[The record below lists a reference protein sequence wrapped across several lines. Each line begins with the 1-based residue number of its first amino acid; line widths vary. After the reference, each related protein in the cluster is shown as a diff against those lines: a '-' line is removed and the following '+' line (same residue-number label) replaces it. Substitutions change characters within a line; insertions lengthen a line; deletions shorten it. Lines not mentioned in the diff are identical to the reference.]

1 MSGTKRY
8 EDKSGEYYLQ
18 NSVKFQRNNLT
29 LLNQKL
35 NTKKN
40 YTNFQNNKNLIK
52 VNKNKLF
59 DELVPIPKMK
69 QKNKLKC
76 DYEKKNLNN
85 AVNNAKY
92 IRRYQYSKNLT
103 QKKIQQCEEIHNK
116 EKIFLSKIK
125 LIQIW
130 WKTIFQ
136 IIKIQK
142 NIKRFLYRKIFITIL
157 TKRKKYFEGVLNMI
171 RTIKNIYW
179 KKLLQTIVINKPGIK
194 YFFNKW
200 INITFKNIIVKRMI
214 KNINMKIFND
224 NNNNSDLE
232 NQNLTSRSC
241 KELNKQ
247 NNQIFLTKKKL
258 KNNNQSLLGLHEYQ
272 TYNKNSSMS
281 SLSLRIKKNR
291 LSLGLE
297 ISTYKIFNPKNSNNI
312 EVKQPQHV
320 DNKLNKNNEKNKTEK
335 KTLNNSSIIRNYKE
349 NKIIKLSKKENNNKD
364 SKTVKSTLISNQNI
378 KKKNNKD
385 NRDNSK
391 KKKIKKKKKSNK
403 FFNINMNIN
412 NNYLNKL
419 KDNNKLNKNKVYENE
434 LNLYNNKF
442 QTLEINNNGN
452 NFLNINKEWID
463 YSESNLDE
471 SQFNSLLDNSTM
483 KDNQIINID
492 YNNNKLNKVDSNL
505 IYVEINNDNIEK
517 NNILKTYFK
526 QWTKICILKK
536 IIANKKINEGINIFW
551 NIIDKQMYKVFF
563 YKLEMINDIKFK
575 EIFIDFIDNIKK
587 KIFIK
592 YMKLFRNKY
601 CLYKYFN
608 ILKCYIQNKLIIEKI
623 IQYQK
628 DKIKR
633 NNEEKNTKND
643 YPNYY
648 YINDQYITNLPISN
662 DFLKNKFNL
671 NPNQANHCFIINN
684 LNYNNNTNNIDIKL
698 SYDDINNK
706 TDNINNINI
715 TKIQSKVISFPKK
728 KNKQNKPYIG
738 LYKRNNNILQNIDNN
753 FTDNIKQIFV
763 KKNCNSNSSNIN
775 NIKKEKN
782 NNSIS
787 INSFYNEINLNKS
800 VALSKYQNQLN
811 WDLMTKK
818 NQLIM
823 VINILERHRKIK
835 VSKIYNH
842 YFKIWKDKINN
853 YKNSKILKNEDI
865 YKSNI
870 YEKKISFKKNIIK
883 DEEINKT
890 EINNINTDNSKQSIK
905 SLVINSLESKLSS
918 EQNTFYTYSF
928 PDLSEIKIENIKKDK
943 SIYKKKSISGPSN
956 FIKKSPINSNNYD
969 DYIIDN
975 NEKKYLYG
983 SMSPENYG
991 FKKLDKI
998 EEMEI
1003 SFGNSYENK
1012 TNPVDKTKNI
1022 KYSNIKYIKPFITT
1036 EKKENDDKKYF
1047 KEKKGTNNIII
1058 EEIEENNELDCD
1070 NINLI
1075 INLKSYFNEGNEY
1088 NEYNTI
1094 NQFKLNDVYEI
1105 KKYKSMN
1112 DIL

>member
-1 MSGTKRY
+1 MLFSQKTTNLKSFNISKNNKKDLNNDIFKKCQIKYNSFLKEHKYVTMSGTKRY
-8 EDKSGEYYLQ
+8 EDKSGQYYLQ

-29 LLNQKL
+29 LLNQKS
-35 NTKKN
+35 NAKKN
-40 YTNFQNNKNLIK
+40 LTNFQNNKNIIK
-52 VNKNKLF
+52 VNKSKLF

-103 QKKIQQCEEIHNK
+103 QKKIQQHEEIQNK

-142 NIKRFLYRKIFITIL
+142 NIKGFLYRKIFITIL
-157 TKRKKYFEGVLNMI
+157 AKRKKYFEAVLNII

-179 KKLLQTIVINKPGIK
+179 KKLLQNIMLNKPGIK
-194 YFFNKW
+194 NYFNKW

-214 KNINMKIFND
+214 KHINMKIIND
-224 NNNNSDLE
+224 NNNNNDLE

-247 NNQIFLTKKKL
+247 NNQILLTKKL
-258 KNNNQSLLGLHEYQ
+258 KNNNQSLLDLHEYQ
-272 TYNKNSSMS
+272 TFNKNSSTT

-291 LSLGLE
+291 LSLGLD
-297 ISTYKIFNPKNSNNI
+297 ISSYKFFNPKNSNNI
-312 EVKQPQHV
+312 EVKQTRGI
-320 DNKLNKNNEKNKTEK
+320 DNKLNKNNEKTREEK
-335 KTLNNSSIIRNYKE
+335 KALNNSSINKNYNE
-349 NKIIKLSKKENNNKD
+349 NKSIKFSKRENNNIKD
-364 SKTVKSTLISNQNI
+364 TKTIKSTLSSNQKIN
-378 KKKNNKD
+378 KKNNKD
-385 NRDNSK
+385 NRDNNN
-391 KKKIKKKKKSNK
+391 KKKIKKKKKINK
-403 FFNINMNIN
+403 IFNTNMIIN

-419 KDNNKLNKNKVYENE
+419 KDTNKFNKNKVYENE

-442 QTLEINNNGN
+442 QTLEINSNNNEN
-452 NFLNINKEWID
+452 NFLNMKKEWID
-463 YSESNLDE
+463 YSEINLDE

-483 KDNQIINID
+483 KDNQIININ
-492 YNNNKLNKVDSNL
+492 YNDNKLNKVDSNL

-517 NNILKTYFK
+517 NNILKIYFK
-526 QWTKICILKK
+526 KWIKICVLKK
-536 IIANKKINEGINIFW
+536 IITNKRINEGINILS
-551 NIIDKQMYKVFF
+551 NIIDKQMYKIFF
-563 YKLEMINDIKFK
+563 YKLEMINKIKLK
-575 EIFIDFIDNIKK
+575 EIFIDFIDNSKK

-592 YMKLFRNKY
+592 DMKLFRNKY
-601 CLYKYFN
+601 CLCKYFN
-608 ILKCYIQNKLIIEKI
+608 ILKYKIQKKLIIEKI

-628 DKIKR
+628 DKIKK
-633 NNEEKNTKND
+633 NNEEKNIRQE

-662 DFLKNKFNL
+662 DFINDKFNL
-671 NPNQANHCFIINN
+671 NPNQTNHCFIINN

-715 TKIQSKVISFPKK
+715 SKIKSKIISFPKK

-753 FTDNIKQIFV
+753 FTDNAKQIFI
-763 KKNCNSNSSNIN
+763 KKNCNSSNLN

-787 INSFYNEINLNKS
+787 INSFCNEINLNKS

-835 VSKIYNH
+835 TSKIYNY
-842 YFKIWKDKINN
+842 YFKIWKNKINN
-853 YKNSKILKNEDI
+853 NCNYSKILKNEDI

-870 YEKKISFKKNIIK
+870 YEKKINLKRGVVK
-883 DEEINKT
+883 DEKSNK
-890 EINNINTDNSKQSIK
+890 
-905 SLVINSLESKLSS
+905 
-918 EQNTFYTYSF
+918 
-928 PDLSEIKIENIKKDK
+928 
-943 SIYKKKSISGPSN
+943 
-956 FIKKSPINSNNYD
+956 
-969 DYIIDN
+969 
-975 NEKKYLYG
+975 
-983 SMSPENYG
+983 
-991 FKKLDKI
+991 
-998 EEMEI
+998 
-1003 SFGNSYENK
+1003 
-1012 TNPVDKTKNI
+1012 
-1022 KYSNIKYIKPFITT
+1022 
-1036 EKKENDDKKYF
+1036 
-1047 KEKKGTNNIII
+1047 
-1058 EEIEENNELDCD
+1058 
-1070 NINLI
+1070 
-1075 INLKSYFNEGNEY
+1075 
-1088 NEYNTI
+1088 
-1094 NQFKLNDVYEI
+1094 
-1105 KKYKSMN
+1105 N
-1112 DIL
+1112 DILYLFFSRFIRK